1 MSTKK
6 QLTEKSIQTYYDY
19 LVKILIGFG
28 YNRYREYFEYAINGA
43 KTTYSA
49 ADVKRLRSE
58 LKHRIEDDYGV
69 YMMIL

>member
-19 LVKILIGFG
+19 LVKILITFG
-28 YNRYREYFEYAINGA
+28 YNRYREHFKYAMNGA

-49 ADVKRLRSE
+49 VDVKRLRSE
-58 LKHRIEDDYGV
+58 LKYRIERDYGE
-69 YMMIL
+69 YMYML

>member
-19 LVKILIGFG
+19 LVKILIAFG
-28 YNRYREYFEYAINGA
+28 YNRYREYFKYAMNGA

-49 ADVKRLRSE
+49 VDVKRLRSE
-58 LKHRIEDDYGV
+58 LKHRIECDYGE
-69 YMMIL
+69 YMYML

>member
-28 YNRYREYFEYAINGA
+28 YNRYREHFEHAINGA

-69 YMMIL
+69 YMCML

>member
-19 LVKILIGFG
+19 LVKILITFG
-28 YNRYREYFEYAINGA
+28 YNRYREHFEYAMNGA

-49 ADVKRLRSE
+49 ADVKRLKSE

>member
-19 LVKILIGFG
+19 LVKILIAFG

-69 YMMIL
+69 YLMIL